1 MSKAKTTQDR
11 GYGKPPQEHQFKPG
25 QSGNPKGRPKGS
37 KNFGKQ
43 IIDMMEQ
50 KIPVTMNGETKRLQ
64 ANVAIIQAQL
74 VKAMKGDRKAAEM
87 CLDLYDREVSKSET
101 LQSGRDARGLSMAD
115 RLRLEEL
122 RERLSSSPDPSTKS
136 KEGHADKAKA
146 TKKKSPR
153 KTRRSKTDGG
163 E

>member
-11 GYGKPPQEHQFKPG
+11 GYGKPPKEHQFKPG

-87 CLDLYDREVSKSET
+87 CLDLYDREVSKSEA
-101 LQSGRDARGLSMAD
+101 LRSGRDARGLSMAD
-115 RLRLEEL
+115 RLALEEL
-122 RERLSSSPDPSTKS
+122 RVRLSVSPDPATKS
-136 KEGHADKAKA
+136 KKGQADKAKA
-146 TKKKSPR
+146 MNEKSPR
-153 KTRRSKTDGG
+153 KTRRSKTNGG